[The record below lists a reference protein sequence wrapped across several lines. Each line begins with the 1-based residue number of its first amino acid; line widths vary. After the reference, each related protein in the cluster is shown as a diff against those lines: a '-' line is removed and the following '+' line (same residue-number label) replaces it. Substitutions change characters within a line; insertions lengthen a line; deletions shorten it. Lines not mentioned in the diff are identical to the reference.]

1 MTAQPNCFFL
11 DELIDIQT
19 AEGRGKHAPAFFYAK
34 FQIATLD
41 TARIHLFSFSPISHV
56 LKALT
61 SPDIVLRM
69 NFGNKT
75 NPSIGKVCGMLEG
88 YQRKFLRGRAHRL
101 KPIVLIG
108 QNGLTGAIVKTTDEA
123 LNKHELIKV
132 KFNAYK
138 EKDEKTAI
146 IAEIENRTSAQLV
159 GLIGHTAIFYR
170 ENSDPEKQKITLPV
184 RSF

>member
-1 MTAQPNCFFL
+1 M
-11 DELIDIQT
+11 
-19 AEGRGKHAPAFFYAK
+19 
-34 FQIATLD
+34 
-41 TARIHLFSFSPISHV
+41 HV
-56 LKALT
+56 LSL
-61 SPDIVLRM
+61 
-69 NFGNKT
+69 NFINNT
-75 NPSIGKVCGMLEG
+75 IPSFGKVFGMLEG
-88 YQRKFLRGRAHRL
+88 YQRKFLRGLAHRL

-138 EKDEKTAI
+138 EKDEKKEI

-170 ENSDPEKQKITLPV
+170 ENSDPEQQKITLPV
-184 RSF
+184 RPS